1 MSACPDKEL
10 MLHAFMDG
18 ELDALGIAAFEAHLA
33 TCAGCRAELERI
45 DAIRAALQSPAA
57 RPVASAELRA
67 RVEALAGGRDA
78 EFVRP
83 ASSPS
88 RFAWGSFAGGGAIG
102 AMAACLALFLA
113 LPQLAAPGLPDQ
125 LVAGHVRSL
134 QASHLVDIA
143 TSNRHV
149 VKPWFNGRIDFAPPV
164 PDLVR
169 QGFPLVGGRLDVID
183 GRTVAALVYKRHL
196 HSINLFIR
204 PAKAFSLMPAQTI
217 RRDSYSLVHW
227 RDNGLDYWAVS
238 DVEPADLD
246 LFRREFRS
254 AATAPGRSEGVG
266 GR

>member
-18 ELDALGIAAFEAHLA
+18 ELDALGVAAFEAHLA
-33 TCAGCRAELERI
+33 TCARCRTELERI
-45 DAIRAALQSPAA
+45 DAIRAALQTRAA
-57 RPVASAELRA
+57 RPVASTELRA
-67 RVEALAGGRDA
+67 IIEALAGGRNA
-78 EFVRP
+78 ETTQPVG
-83 ASSPS
+83 SPR
-88 RFAWGSFAGGGAIG
+88 RFAWGSFASGGAVG
-102 AMAACLALFLA
+102 ALAACLALFLA
-113 LPQLAAPGLPDQ
+113 LPQLVAPGLPDQ

-164 PDLVR
+164 PDLAR

-204 PAKAFSLMPAQTI
+204 PAPAFSLMQTQTI

-227 RDNGLDYWAVS
+227 HDNGLDYWAVS

-246 LFRREFRS
+246 LFGREFRS
-254 AATAPGRSEGVG
+254 AATAPGRSERAG